1 MAVVKGTLRPLRD
14 GVLLCDMEFG
24 EEVTK
29 SGIVLKSDDGKS
41 EGIKPRWGRVWAIG
55 PEQQDVKVGDW
66 VLMEHGRWS
75 RTHKYETD
83 DGSILKIQKA
93 DTNAMMMVSDEKP
106 SDIQHGIGV

>member
-1 MAVVKGTLRPLRD
+1 MAAVKGTLRPLRD

-55 PEQQDVKVGDW
+55 PEQTDVKVGDW

-75 RTHKYETD
+75 RTHRYEAE
-83 DGSILKIQKA
+83 DGTILKIQKA
-93 DTNAMMMVSDEKP
+93 DTNAMLMVADEKP
-106 SDIQHGIGV
+106 SDVQRGLGV